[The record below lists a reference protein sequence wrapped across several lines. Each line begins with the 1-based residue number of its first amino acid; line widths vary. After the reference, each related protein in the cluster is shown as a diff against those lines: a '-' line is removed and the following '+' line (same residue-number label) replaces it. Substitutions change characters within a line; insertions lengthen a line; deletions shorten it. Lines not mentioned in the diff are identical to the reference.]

1 MPYAKLK
8 NENYQNL
15 GGINQKASPFMTG
28 ANEAL
33 ALLNWD
39 YQRPGAYG
47 QRPGTSTYLGGGG
60 TSVLSLTE
68 FSRLSG
74 ASWKIFNQGSDLF
87 SYNGATALVRHMGV
101 TFGQSSLGFTYIP
114 STQNLLDFQPFVDR
128 LFVAGSNFDFFKT
141 DGVNAYSFSVPPGV
155 GALGLLQTTEPT
167 SGWTGWYQ
175 YAYAFVNEMG
185 TLGPI
190 QPGPPYGGPTGVL
203 TNVTNVAV
211 AGATSIRLS
220 VPTTAQIDAMYS
232 GGLNTITQ
240 SHGLSSIVFFRS
252 GPYASDATGDGPS
265 FIGSLFDIGS
275 MPIGACTFFYDFGAT
290 FGPLHQTGSSAANFN
305 WFTLI
310 PRYINLYN
318 NAMFFAG
325 FSTLPSTLYFSSLGQ
340 PETIGATASFEVRSN
355 DSDRITG
362 MINYASAQIIF
373 KRFSTHYLTGF
384 SSDDYA
390 LRQLSAQYG
399 CLSNRAACV
408 WQDKLWFLDSDG
420 INEYNG
426 ARIASVSNRISTTF
440 RRMNVAAAI
449 DNAIMLHVKERN
461 EIWTAFP
468 IDGATQNNY
477 LVVYDYL
484 ADAFTEWFGPQAASL
499 AIATGPSQLLQP
511 FYGDYSGSIH
521 FFDPIFYSDSGRAFT
536 CSVFSRFFGDMGFS
550 VTKQF
555 RRLYFDFLLQQSSGN
570 THVLRASLFSDMDSA
585 TVQFSTTF
593 PISSTL
599 PQQNRIEFGVPGRS
613 LAFQLHHIAQD
624 SALQFSGFTVEY
636 RFQRA
641 VSGVQE

>member
-87 SYNGATALVRHMGV
+87 SYNGATALVRHMGI

-128 LFVAGSNFDFFKT
+128 LFVAGSNLDFFKT
-141 DGVNAYSFSVPPGV
+141 DGVNSYLFGVPPNASAPGF
-155 GALGLLQTTEPT
+155 LQTTGGG
-167 SGWTGWYQ
+167 SGWTGWFQ
-175 YAYAFVNEMG
+175 YAFAYVNERG
-185 TLGPI
+185 ALGPVLPFSDAGNLVAGNT
-190 QPGPPYGGPTGVL
+190 QTAGVFNIAL
-203 TNVTNVAV
+203 
-211 AGATSIRLS
+211 AGATTLRITL
-220 VPTTAQIDAMYS
+220 PTPNYVGFPNDIKNQY
-232 GGLNTITQ
+232 GLTSMVIMR
-240 SHGLSSIVFFRS
+240 G
-252 GPYASDATGDGPS
+252 GPYDFPSASNGPT
-265 FIGSLFDIGS
+265 FVGPLFDIGQ
-275 MPIGACTFFYDFGAT
+275 MAYGACTVFFDYGST
-290 FGPLHQTGSSAANFN
+290 LGPMFSTGSTPANFN